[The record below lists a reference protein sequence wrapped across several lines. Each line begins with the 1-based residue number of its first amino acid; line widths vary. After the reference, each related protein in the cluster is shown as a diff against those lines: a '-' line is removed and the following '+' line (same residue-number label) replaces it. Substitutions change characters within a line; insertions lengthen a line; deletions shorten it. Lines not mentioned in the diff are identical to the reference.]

1 VLLYTDGVSE
11 TLGGRKG
18 VGRDRLRRLLCEQAG
33 RRPAEVVEALER
45 ALATEAAR
53 DDLAALVLR
62 RR

>member
-1 VLLYTDGVSE
+1 VLLYTDGVTE
-11 TLGGRKG
+11 ALGGRRG

-33 RRPAEVVEALER
+33 RRPAEVVDALNN
-45 ALATEAAR
+45 ALAATVVR